1 MKARLRL
8 RLRMHFRLRLR
19 PRFPRGGAE
28 SPPRPL
34 AACDRGDRAALTSIP
49 ISILICNWSRS

>member
-8 RLRMHFRLRLR
+8 RLRLCFPLRLRLR
-19 PRFPRGGAE
+19 FPRGEAE

-49 ISILICNWSRS
+49 ISILIVNWRRS

>member
-8 RLRMHFRLRLR
+8 RLRLRFRLRLR
-19 PRFPRGGAE
+19 LRFPRGEAE
-28 SPPRPL
+28 SPRWPL

-49 ISILICNWSRS
+49 ISVLIVNWRRP

>member
-8 RLRMHFRLRLR
+8 RLRLRFRLRLR
-19 PRFPRGGAE
+19 LCFPRGEAE

-49 ISILICNWSRS
+49 ISVLIVNRRRP